1 VVVTFFDALAKEPI
15 MASKKKQTRNT
26 RGMVTNPEMIIVK
39 DIKTNPRKEG
49 SLGWHSWSLIKSGMT
64 VAKFVELG
72 GRTSD
77 LRYDMAQ
84 GHLHLT
90 IKK

>member
-1 VVVTFFDALAKEPI
+1 
-15 MASKKKQTRNT
+15 MATKKSSKQEARNT
-26 RGMVTNPEMIIVK
+26 RGTVTSPDMIIVK
-39 DIKTNPRKEG
+39 DVKNNPRKEG
-49 SLGWHSWSLIKSGMT
+49 TLGHASWSLIKSGMT

-77 LRYDMAQ
+77 LRWDMAK

-90 IKK
+90 TKK

>member
-1 VVVTFFDALAKEPI
+1 MAKK
-15 MASKKKQTRNT
+15 SSKQTRNT
-26 RGMVTNPEMIIVK
+26 RGMVTTPDMIIVK
-39 DIKTNPRKEG
+39 DVKTNPRKEG
-49 SLGWHSWSLIKSGMT
+49 TWGHQSFALIKSGMT

-77 LRYDMAQ
+77 LRYDMAH

-90 IKK
+90 TKTTKK